1 MNEYKGIYYND
12 NNEQHFY
19 EGGAHF
25 RYRDLC
31 DRLERLHLYISKKR
45 GSSQQKPKTR
55 NTQQPPQISQVQ
67 HQNNTVNIL
76 NNKFKKQ
83 PKLSQTNTRNIVQ
96 SKKIAPTVSSKTA
109 IKKTIRN
116 ISMDINQSDF
126 KKKTTT
132 AIKQKKNNNISNSH
146 STNNG
151 NSNSN
156 NTNTNN
162 NNEDRNINANKN
174 MVDYSIKVK
183 THSLLSNNTNSTSTC
198 SGTKTNL
205 IQQTKKNNNNNTT
218 SSTTNHNVIKKKTQT
233 RNILNNRGLSGS
245 SCMTV
250 TDYIT
255 SKKLMSKTFIN
266 NCNLNVANESNHV
279 NNNNNNTTNKKSRN
293 AKHMGILLKNSV
305 DKNKTCSMLSHIR
318 GTFKASRNNTKPKEM
333 MNKTAINASVSSVN
347 PNSNTTNTNNN
358 NNNKIILGVNTKLY
372 GIGNYCKITLHK
384 PKPKIKKV

>member
-25 RYRDLC
+25 RYRDLF

-76 NNKFKKQ
+76 NNKLKKQ

-96 SKKIAPTVSSKTA
+96 NKKIAPTVSSKTA

-132 AIKQKKNNNISNSH
+132 AIKPKNNNNISNSH

-162 NNEDRNINANKN
+162 NNEDKSINTNKN
-174 MVDYSIKVK
+174 VVDYSIKVK

-205 IQQTKKNNNNNTT
+205 IQQTKKTNNNTT
-218 SSTTNHNVIKKKTQT
+218 SSNNNNVIKRKTQT

-266 NCNLNVANESNHV
+266 NCNLNVANDSNHI
-279 NNNNNNTTNKKSRN
+279 NNNTTNKKSRN

-347 PNSNTTNTNNN
+347 PNSN

-372 GIGNYCKITLHK
+372 GIGNYSKITLHK